1 MGAPG
6 LMPAIAE
13 GQTFANLQDF
23 KQALREW
30 AIERNFTPHILDSD
44 IHRVRAGCRTG
55 PDCPFR
61 IRANYNE
68 KRRNAKVTTVD
79 DKHTC
84 VSTSE
89 QLVSQNIK
97 RAEPG
102 KLKFL
107 LDAVPKLITV
117 DRATKTETI
126 IQAVKNKY
134 GQTISVRQAQKVK
147 RELSRKVKGPCR
159 LCQQTDHSRRDC
171 PQRQASGSDGVTAG
185 NADLPEDLGAYADGQ
200 TDNSS
205 AEEEHPRKP
214 THCSVCFRTG
224 HNRKNCPGKD
234 RPETVQTGNSASP
247 GNQQGPAPTASMSNG
262 PQNQV
267 PLDPVLTGSFR
278 PAIQRMSRTAQPQ
291 GNPGPPIAETEQ
303 ARVAEVGPLRTPQ
316 ATRLEAAK
324 MMQQAAKLM
333 NEAARLNNEA
343 ARLTA
348 SVANS

>member
-1 MGAPG
+1 
-6 LMPAIAE
+6 MPAIAE
-13 GQTFANLQDF
+13 GQIFANLQEF

-44 IHRVRAGCRTG
+44 SHRVRAGCRTG

-68 KRRNAKVTTVD
+68 KRGNAKVTTVD

-107 LDAVPKLITV
+107 LDSVPKLITV
-117 DRATKTETI
+117 DRTTKTETI
-126 IQAVKNKY
+126 IQAVKSRY

-159 LCQQTDHSRRDC
+159 LYQQTDHSRRDC
-171 PQRQASGSDGVTAG
+171 PQRQASTSDGAMAG
-185 NADLPEDLGAYADGQ
+185 NGNLPDGLIGDAAGQ

-205 AEEEHPRKP
+205 TGEEHPRRP
-214 THCSVCFRTG
+214 IRCSVCFQTG

-234 RPETVQTGNSASP
+234 PPEVVQTGNSASP
-247 GNQQGPAPTASMSNG
+247 GNQQGPAPTASMSHG
-262 PQNQV
+262 LQNRV

-278 PAIQRMSRTAQPQ
+278 PAIQPIPRIAQSQ
-291 GNPGPPIAETEQ
+291 ENPGHPIAETEQ
-303 ARVAEVGPLRTPQ
+303 ARIAEVGPLRTPQ

-333 NEAARLNNEA
+333 NEAARLNSEA